1 MSEQTKKDRD
11 FSKMVMG
18 ISASIIIGHELG
30 ADRKEQAYDY
40 AIRLLKISVKVC
52 LELAV
57 FIAATSLFVPNLYN
71 TEPEVKALA
80 AQFIIVYAFYS
91 TNQGYI
97 FVSYNTLRSGGK
109 TFITFLFDS
118 GFVCCVTLPVAYCLT
133 HFTTLPILT
142 CYILV
147 CCVDLIKVV
156 LGTLLIRKKIW
167 VVNMVSDR

>member
-1 MSEQTKKDRD
+1 M
-11 FSKMVMG
+11 
-18 ISASIIIGHELG
+18 
-30 ADRKEQAYDY
+30 
-40 AIRLLKISVKVC
+40 
-52 LELAV
+52 

-91 TNQGYI
+91 TIQGYI

-156 LGTLLIRKKIW
+156 LGTVLIRKKIW